1 MRLKDQ
7 KGAFVVEFA
16 LILPIFLLLIFG
28 IMDFGWYF
36 FVQHTLQFA
45 TREGTRLALVGRQ
58 LDDPGHPG
66 QLLSREAS
74 IVKTIREN
82 AALAVNNPNE
92 VHIYI
97 FPVSSDSGYQD
108 PTNYEN
114 LPRDVGGAGDYMRV
128 KTSYTFR
135 FMTPLIGAFFPQW
148 KIDVQA
154 QATYKN
160 ERFDTG
166 G

>member
-58 LDDPGHPG
+58 LDDPAGPPG

-74 IVKTIREN
+74 IEKTIREN
-82 AALAVNNPNE
+82 AALALNNPDE
-92 VHIYI
+92 VQIYI
-97 FPVSSDSGYQD
+97 FPVESDYQD
-108 PTNYEN
+108 PET
-114 LPRDVGGAGDYMRV
+114 LPPNNNAGDPGQYMRV
-128 KTSYTFR
+128 KTRYTFR
-135 FMTPLIGAFFPQW
+135 FMTPLIGAFFPQG